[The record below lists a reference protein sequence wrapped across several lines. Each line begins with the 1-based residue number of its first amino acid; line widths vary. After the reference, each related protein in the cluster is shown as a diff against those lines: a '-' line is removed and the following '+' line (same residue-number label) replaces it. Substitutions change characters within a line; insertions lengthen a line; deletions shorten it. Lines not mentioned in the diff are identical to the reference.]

1 MITPITPITSSVH
14 TTFNVICI
22 TNVGITA
29 NDPNNTVTAN
39 IVIAPFNS
47 SLNVISSERQSI
59 WIQDVYSLASTNQY
73 DAIRLRCLTA
83 NTIWTT
89 ISAVG
94 NITVV

>member
-1 MITPITPITSSVH
+1 MITPITPITSSVP
-14 TTFNVICI
+14 TTFNGIWI

-59 WIQDVYSLASTNQY
+59 WIQDVYALASTNQY
-73 DAIRLRCLTA
+73 AAGVMENLFGYIQDQI
-83 NTIWTT
+83 NSGS
-89 ISAVG
+89 ISF
-94 NITVV
+94 